1 MNDLLSIL
9 QPEQYPVT
17 LEIINKEI
25 MVKPY
30 NHGET
35 KAFLEL
41 IDDYKK
47 NKTGG
52 MKKLFLAQKNLI
64 DSCILADAT
73 GVKPIH
79 SEQLHRADY
88 VKLMVELKNI
98 THGEQSIIR
107 YRCSN
112 PDCKDEETQQPYIQS
127 FEFHLPEAELKN
139 KERKDFVEIEF
150 QNGTKIK
157 INMKPYTFDI
167 LLANAELFEA
177 KIPTFEMIDRFQASF
192 IDSIEVGEIIHENKS
207 MEEKIAFVS
216 KLIPKYKK
224 VIAEYIKNE
233 PMYEWKKEW
242 SCPVCSAKNVSI
254 MREVQDF
261 FV

>member
-73 GVKPIH
+73 GVKPMH

-98 THGEQSIIR
+98 THGEQSITDIDVQILTAKMKR
-107 YRCSN
+107 LNNLTFS
-112 PDCKDEETQQPYIQS
+112 
-127 FEFHLPEAELKN
+127 HLNFICQK
-139 KERKDFVEIEF
+139 
-150 QNGTKIK
+150 QN
-157 INMKPYTFDI
+157 
-167 LLANAELFEA
+167 
-177 KIPTFEMIDRFQASF
+177 
-192 IDSIEVGEIIHENKS
+192 
-207 MEEKIAFVS
+207 
-216 KLIPKYKK
+216 
-224 VIAEYIKNE
+224 
-233 PMYEWKKEW
+233 
-242 SCPVCSAKNVSI
+242 
-254 MREVQDF
+254 
-261 FV
+261 